1 MDKETIYFEK
11 KMYLFSLKRYW
22 FVKNGDRLYSQI
34 YLFDGKYI
42 TILYASFNQYNKLN
56 FMFVVFNE
64 EQST

>member
-1 MDKETIYFEK
+1 
-11 KMYLFSLKRYW
+11 MYLFSLKRYW

-34 YLFDGKYI
+34 HLFDGKYI